1 MPQESNTVRCPNCAH
16 ELDVNDILYK
26 QLDDELRQKY
36 EAQLARET
44 QRFADENKKLA
55 AEKAELNRARE
66 SLDAD
71 VAEKVRAGVAGA
83 REKLRKTLRSEIAGE
98 QAEQLKL
105 LNEQLEQKSEQ
116 LKDLNRTRAQVEKL
130 KREKAEVKDAAEFEA
145 QKKLNATLV
154 EEREKIRRLEA
165 EKATLVLS
173 EKEIVIQQLRD
184 QLQEASK
191 KAEQGSTQLQGEAQ
205 ELAIEDWLA
214 SAYPLDSI
222 EEIKKGARGGDCL
235 QIVNTQSRRDCGSI
249 YYESKRTKHFQ
260 PAWIEKFK
268 ADIREKG
275 ASIGVL
281 VTDAMPADME
291 HLGMVDGVWVCSF
304 SEFKGLSQVLRSSII
319 DVSRAVASQ
328 ENRGDKMQMLYA
340 FLTSD
345 EFRHQVEGIVEGFT
359 QMQTDL
365 ESEKRAMQ
373 SIWKKREKQI
383 QKVLLNTNNM
393 YSSVRGIA
401 GNAVQSVPQLELA
414 PPDDD

>member
-44 QRFADENKKLA
+44 QRFADENKRLA
-55 AEKAELNRARE
+55 ADKAELNRARE

>member
-1 MPQESNTVRCPNCAH
+1 M
-16 ELDVNDILYK
+16 
-26 QLDDELRQKY
+26 
-36 EAQLARET
+36 
-44 QRFADENKKLA
+44 
-55 AEKAELNRARE
+55 
-66 SLDAD
+66 
-71 VAEKVRAGVAGA
+71 RAGLAGA

-105 LNEQLEQKSEQ
+105 LNEQLEQKSQ
-116 LKDLNRTRAQVEKL
+116 QVRDLNRTRAEVEKL
-130 KREKAEVKDAAEFEA
+130 KREKAEVKDVAEFEA

-165 EKATLVLS
+165 EKATLALS

-214 SAYPLDSI
+214 GAYPLDTI

-235 QIVNTQSRRDCGSI
+235 QIVNTQSRRGCGSI

-345 EFRHQVEGIVEGFT
+345 EFRHQVEGIVEGLHPDADRPRFGEARHAGH
-359 QMQTDL
+359 L
-365 ESEKRAMQ
+365 EEARETNTEGASEHEQHVQFCPWNRGQCRAVCPAAGARAAGRQ
-373 SIWKKREKQI
+373 LRAQGLSPCR
-383 QKVLLNTNNM
+383 VAT
-393 YSSVRGIA
+393 SVRIRSI
-401 GNAVQSVPQLELA
+401 VSILPVSRRTHERQT
-414 PPDDD
+414 

>member
-36 EAQLARET
+36 EANLAQET
-44 QRFADENKKLA
+44 QRFAAENKKLA
-55 AEKAELNRARE
+55 AEKAELDKARE

-71 VAEKVRAGVAGA
+71 IAKQVRAGVAGE
-83 REKLRKTLRSEIAGE
+83 REKLRETLRGEIASE

-105 LNEQLEQKSEQ
+105 LNEQLEHKSQQ
-116 LKDLNRTRAQVEKL
+116 LRELNRTRAEVEKL
-130 KREKAEVKDAAEFEA
+130 KREKAEAKDAAEFAA

-165 EKATLVLS
+165 ERTTLALS

-184 QLQEASK
+184 QLQDASK

-205 ELAIEDWLA
+205 ELVIEDWLA
-214 SAYPLDSI
+214 NAYPLDSI

-235 QIVNTQSRRDCGSI
+235 QVVNTQTRQDCGSI

-268 ADIREKG
+268 TDIREKG
-275 ASIGVL
+275 ASVGVL
-281 VTDAMPADME
+281 VSDAMPVGME
-291 HLGMVDGVWVCSF
+291 HLGMIDGVWVCSF
-304 SEFKGLSQVLRSSII
+304 SEFKGLSQVLRTSII

-345 EFRHQVEGIVEGFT
+345 EFRHQIEGIVEGFT

-373 SIWKKREKQI
+373 GIWKKREKQI

-401 GNAVQSVPQLELA
+401 GSAVQSVPQLELA
-414 PPDDD
+414 PPDED

>member
-16 ELDVNDILYK
+16 ELDVNDILYR

>member
-55 AEKAELNRARE
+55 AEKAELNKARE